1 MIKSKAANSYRTGVE
16 ANPQIRESQVRAF
29 SNLSEQ
35 KSSSRIVGE
44 ASGIIRENSVAALS
58 AGR

>member
-16 ANPQIRESQVRAF
+16 ANPQIRGSQVRAF

-35 KSSSRIVGE
+35 KSSSRIVGD
-44 ASGIIRENSVAALS
+44 ASGIVRENS